1 MPGAYT
7 GDRRDQ
13 GRRTHYR
20 MGDPGIEIQFG
31 STEHREWSTTSYC
44 LNSCHRE
51 ISGERRSALAAL
63 LGTLPEQKPSKMRQ
77 VMRNVTLCLIA
88 TWIAISALTSSAQ
101 AATFGSSAWWQ
112 QMDSDGRGGR
122 GG

>member
-1 MPGAYT
+1 MEVRHGEDSACA
-7 GDRRDQ
+7 GEVLSGVRQ
-13 GRRTHYR
+13 GRRAEVFR
-20 MGDPGIEIQFG
+20 P
-31 STEHREWSTTSYC
+31 TEGNVTN
-44 LNSCHRE
+44 LNSCHRQ

-63 LGTLPEQKPSKMRQ
+63 RGTLPEQEPSNMRQ

-88 TWIAISALTSSAQ
+88 TWIAISFLTSSVQ
-101 AATFGSSAWWQ
+101 AAAFGSSEWWQ